1 MKKTF
6 FAAPL
11 LLFAGCA
18 TKEMASTPFYTGNDV
33 VYTGNPEERVNLWPL
48 FTWRKDAS
56 YDAARTAFDAETLP
70 EDLRAR
76 ASTWSCMDNDCIFL
90 LLSDAYSHLQC
101 GYNIISG
108 DGGPT
113 TTNAYRMSL

>member
-33 VYTGNPEERVNLWPL
+33 VYTGNPEERVNL
-48 FTWRKDAS
+48 
-56 YDAARTAFDAETLP
+56 
-70 EDLRAR
+70 
-76 ASTWSCMDNDCIFL
+76 
-90 LLSDAYSHLQC
+90 
-101 GYNIISG
+101 
-108 DGGPT
+108 
-113 TTNAYRMSL
+113 